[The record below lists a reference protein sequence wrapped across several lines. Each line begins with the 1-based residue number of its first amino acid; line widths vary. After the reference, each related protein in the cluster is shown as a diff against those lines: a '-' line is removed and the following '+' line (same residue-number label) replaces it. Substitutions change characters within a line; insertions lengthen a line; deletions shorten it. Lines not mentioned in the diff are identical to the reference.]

1 MALWRSTIVVS
12 AMTMLSRI
20 AGLVRDVIFAQYFGA
35 GKEFDAFAVAFKI
48 PNFFRRLFAEGSF
61 SNAFVPVLSEYKET
75 KTHAEVQLLISKVFG
90 NLLLI
95 MSLLTVVAMIIAPS
109 IIYIY
114 ASGFASDSSK
124 FQLTVD
130 LFRLTAPY
138 LLFMSL
144 TAFAASVLNSY
155 GSFLTPA
162 FAPVLLNLLMILA
175 AVFAIQYFDPA
186 IMAIGWAVLIAGFVQ
201 FALQI
206 PELWRKKLLAPPSI
220 DFKHEGV
227 RKILTLMLPGLFG
240 VSVTQIN
247 LLLNTMW
254 ASYMQNGSISWMYAA
269 ERMTELPLGL
279 IGVAIGTVIL
289 PSLSARSAEKNQENF
304 KAMMDW
310 AIKVII
316 AFGVPASIALYMLA
330 MPLIQVIFQR
340 GAFTFADTQMTAF
353 ALQAMSAGVISFM
366 LIKVLAPGFYAKQ
379 DTKTPVKIGLIAVVV
394 NAVLTAGFV
403 GLFKIMG
410 WSASHVAL
418 GLAVSGSSLVNAGL
432 LYYYL
437 HQRDIFKLEKHWI
450 KLTIQFTIANV
461 AMIVALI
468 LAMSYFY
475 NDYNMTKDM
484 QLFKLILLIVVGL
497 MSYTVALLCTGFT
510 ISDLKMKKKGTVKIE
525 NLESVQEVTDETT
538 QDNLQTP
545 STATTKELAE
555 ATKVVTEVPNIGL
568 QEHIDVPV
576 TPMLPIFKLEISHF
590 KGTEEVYIYHN
601 QLPCLIGRE
610 TQIAEDKIYHHLV
623 VIPSYESGQKT
634 GQIYNTV
641 SREHL
646 VITEFSHQGLMIQS
660 VGKYGTYRKEERLP
674 TRFVLE
680 QNEQIILGKDTFPV
694 TLKWNIDD
702 FCEQ

>member
-20 AGLVRDVIFAQYFGA
+20 AGLVRDVVMVQYFGA

-75 KTHAEVQLLISKVFG
+75 KTHAEVQILISKVFG

-95 MSLLTVVAMIIAPS
+95 MSILTVLAMVVAPS
-109 IIYIY
+109 IIYLY
-114 ASGFASDSSK
+114 ASGFADDSAK

-130 LFRLTAPY
+130 LFRLTVPY

-144 TAFAASVLNSY
+144 TAFAASILNSY
-155 GSFLTPA
+155 GSFLAPA

-175 AVFAIQYFDPA
+175 SIFAIQYFDPA
-186 IMAIGWAVLIAGFVQ
+186 IMAIGWAVLVAGLAQ
-201 FALQI
+201 FALQM
-206 PELWRKKLLAPPSI
+206 PALWRKKLLVPPSV

-254 ASYMQNGSISWMYAA
+254 ASHMQTGSVSWMYAA

-289 PSLSARSAEKNQENF
+289 PSLSARNAEQNQENF
-304 KAMMDW
+304 RAMMDW
-310 AIKVII
+310 AMRVIV

-379 DTKTPVKIGLIAVVV
+379 DTKTPVKIGLVAVVV

-403 GLFKIMG
+403 GLFKVMG
-410 WSASHVAL
+410 WSASHIAL
-418 GLAVSGSSLVNAGL
+418 GIAVSGSSLVNAGL

-437 HQRDIFKLEKHWI
+437 HTKQIFKLEKHWI
-450 KLTIQFTIANV
+450 KLAIQFTLANV
-461 AMIVALI
+461 AMIVALAF
-468 LAMSYFY
+468 AMDYFY
-475 NDYNMTKDM
+475 HDYDMSKDA
-484 QLFKLILLIVVGL
+484 QLIRLIMLIVIGL
-497 MSYTVALLCTGFT
+497 ASYTVALLCTGFKL
-510 ISDLKMKKKGTVKIE
+510 SDLTMRKKV
-525 NLESVQEVTDETT
+525 N
-538 QDNLQTP
+538 
-545 STATTKELAE
+545 
-555 ATKVVTEVPNIGL
+555 
-568 QEHIDVPV
+568 
-576 TPMLPIFKLEISHF
+576 
-590 KGTEEVYIYHN
+590 
-601 QLPCLIGRE
+601 
-610 TQIAEDKIYHHLV
+610 
-623 VIPSYESGQKT
+623 
-634 GQIYNTV
+634 NT
-641 SREHL
+641 
-646 VITEFSHQGLMIQS
+646 
-660 VGKYGTYRKEERLP
+660 
-674 TRFVLE
+674 
-680 QNEQIILGKDTFPV
+680 
-694 TLKWNIDD
+694 
-702 FCEQ
+702 